1 MTSTPGI
8 ASELARVSDAA
19 EHRGGRVARRADG
32 AYFTDDDVAAHLAR
46 RAIGAVLLEAA
57 GMQHELV
64 DELLCAGLD
73 PVEAMLARVVDDEQA
88 HAAVAVRL
96 GTLEVVDPTCG
107 AGSFLCA
114 AWSVMQ
120 ELASQLGGVELDA
133 ARVHGIDLD
142 QGAVDAC
149 RRSLQLV
156 TGCEDAGR
164 SIVLGDATSSGVL
177 PAADVV
183 LGNPPFV
190 RASGAD
196 PQRDLKTRTVPNRSA
211 WIVERAL
218 AASRPGARIAFVLPI
233 STTCTDAFAP
243 ARASWNDAASAVLT
257 SHFDTIP
264 SSLFAGV
271 VQRLSIYEARRRD
284 PAASTPTRWYT
295 TRYHRWLRAERS
307 QLLDRV
313 RFVQLPTASIQ
324 GSIAKVGS
332 ALELELLELL
342 AQQPSAARFHD
353 DVARPDNRVYY
364 KRRWSYYL
372 LFTDFV
378 PGLWDADGT
387 ARTPT
392 ELKTIDVVGELDARV
407 LLAVY
412 SSSLFWWYFS
422 VFTDNRNVNVRD
434 LAAFPIPDLD
444 PDRRARLAALGA
456 DLSDAL
462 HACAQVRTCT
472 YRSIGTIRN
481 TYFRQSATRP
491 VLDAIDRELAGAY
504 GMNVEQLEFVL
515 GFERRFRR

>member
-1 MTSTPGI
+1 
-8 ASELARVSDAA
+8 
-19 EHRGGRVARRADG
+19 
-32 AYFTDDDVAAHLAR
+32 
-46 RAIGAVLLEAA
+46 
-57 GMQHELV
+57 
-64 DELLCAGLD
+64 
-73 PVEAMLARVVDDEQA
+73 
-88 HAAVAVRL
+88 
-96 GTLEVVDPTCG
+96 
-107 AGSFLCA
+107 
-114 AWSVMQ
+114 
-120 ELASQLGGVELDA
+120 
-133 ARVHGIDLD
+133 
-142 QGAVDAC
+142 
-149 RRSLQLV
+149 
-156 TGCEDAGR
+156 
-164 SIVLGDATSSGVL
+164 
-177 PAADVV
+177 
-183 LGNPPFV
+183 
-190 RASGAD
+190 
-196 PQRDLKTRTVPNRSA
+196 
-211 WIVERAL
+211 
-218 AASRPGARIAFVLPI
+218 
-233 STTCTDAFAP
+233 
-243 ARASWNDAASAVLT
+243 
-257 SHFDTIP
+257 
-264 SSLFAGV
+264 
-271 VQRLSIYEARRRD
+271 
-284 PAASTPTRWYT
+284 
-295 TRYHRWLRAERS
+295 
-307 QLLDRV
+307 
-313 RFVQLPTASIQ
+313 VQLPTASIQ